1 MTEPLNL
8 KKTDSLRDLLLS
20 QDPDFDKAMAAGK
33 VQLMRL
39 KNIAISIDGQMHKDK
54 NLFDLFLDH
63 QDDGLFDDYVRE
75 HTPVNAK
82 LLMQAEY
89 VIVFVAD
96 GKYSRFAGVYQILGE
111 DKRIKVLPE
120 DNKSFEEHVFVKVAM
135 LGVFKPLGGRVLV
148 DWGGLAAQRWL
159 QWFKNDKKVL
169 RVDEGIIRMMIPF
182 KSYNDV
188 FLSFKELKNLIETD
202 NLEWRDK
209 LKAVNGI
216 YGIADKSNGK
226 LYVGSAYGYE
236 GIWGRWKV
244 YAETNGHGN
253 NDMLVELVRNN
264 KDYAWDNFQWF
275 ILETFPLDV
284 TDDYAIHRESLYK
297 LKLCTRL
304 FGYNK
309 N

>member
-1 MTEPLNL
+1 MIETMEI
-8 KKTDSLRDLLLS
+8 KKTNSLRELLQGKDL
-20 QDPDFDKAMAAGK
+20 DFDKSMVAGK

-39 KNIAISIDGQMHKDK
+39 KNIAITIDGQAHKDK

-63 QDDGLFDDYVRE
+63 QEDGLFDDYVRE

-82 LLMQAEY
+82 LLMQADY
-89 VIVFVAD
+89 VIAFVAD
-96 GKYSRFAGVYQILGE
+96 GKYSRFAGVYQVLGE
-111 DKRIKVLPE
+111 DKRIKVLSE
-120 DNKSFEEHVFVKVAM
+120 DKKSFEEKVFVKVAM
-135 LGVFKPLGGRVLV
+135 LKVFKEYGGRVLV
-148 DWGGLAAQRWL
+148 DWGGMAAQRWL
-159 QWFKNDKKVL
+159 QWFKDDKKVL
-169 RVDEGIIRMMIPF
+169 RVDEGIIRLMIPF

-202 NLEWRDK
+202 NVEWREK

-216 YGIADKSNGK
+216 YGIADRSNGK

-236 GIWGRWKV
+236 GILGRWKV

-253 NDMLVELVRNN
+253 NDMLVELVCKN

-284 TDDYAIHRESLYK
+284 SDDYAIHRENLYK
-297 LKLCTRL
+297 EKLCTRL

>member
-1 MTEPLNL
+1 MIEPMRI
-8 KKTDSLRDLLLS
+8 KQAESLRGLLQGQAL
-20 QDPDFDKAMAAGK
+20 DFDKAMEAGK

-39 KNIAISIDGQMHKDK
+39 KNIAITIEGQAHKDK

-82 LLMQAEY
+82 LLMQADY
-89 VIVFVAD
+89 VIAFVAD
-96 GKYSRFAGVYQILGE
+96 GKYSRFAGVYRIFGE
-111 DKRIKVLPE
+111 DKRIKVLSE
-120 DNKSFEEHVFVKVAM
+120 DKKSFEEHVFVKVAM
-135 LGVFKPLGGRVLV
+135 LNNFKEYGGRVLI

-159 QWFKNDKKVL
+159 QWFKDDKKVL

-182 KSYNDV
+182 TSYKDV
-188 FLSFKELKNLIETD
+188 LLSFKELKNLIDTD
-202 NLEWRDK
+202 HVEWRDK

-216 YGIADKSNGK
+216 YGISDQSNGK

-264 KDYAWDNFQWF
+264 KDYAWDNLQWF

-284 TDDYAIHRESLYK
+284 SDDYAIQRENLYK

>member
-8 KKTDSLRDLLLS
+8 KKTCSLRDLLKG
-20 QDPDFDKAMAAGK
+20 QDSDFDKAMAAGK

-75 HTPVNAK
+75 HAPVQAK
-82 LLMQAEY
+82 LLMQADY
-89 VIVFVAD
+89 VIAFVAD
-96 GKYSRFAGVYQILGE
+96 GKYSRFAGVYKILGE
-111 DKRIKVLPE
+111 DKRIKVLSE
-120 DNKSFEEHVFVKVAM
+120 DKKSFEEHIFVKVAM
-135 LGVFKPLGGRVLV
+135 LKVFKDYGGRVLV
-148 DWGGLAAQRWL
+148 DWGGMAAQRWL
-159 QWFKNDKKVL
+159 QWFKDDKKVL
-169 RVDEGIIRMMIPF
+169 RIDEGIIRLMIPF
-182 KSYNDV
+182 NSYNDV
-188 FLSFKELKNLIETD
+188 LLSFKQLKNLIETD
-202 NLEWRDK
+202 NVEWRDK

-216 YGIADKSNGK
+216 YGIADQSNGM

-236 GIWGRWKV
+236 GVWGRWKV
-244 YAETNGHGN
+244 YVETNGHGN
-253 NDMLVELVRNN
+253 NDMLVELVRSN

-284 TDDYAIHRESLYK
+284 TDDYAIHRENLYK
-297 LKLCTRL
+297 EKLCTRK

>member
-1 MTEPLNL
+1 MGEMTSFRELLNG
-8 KKTDSLRDLLLS
+8 KDAY
-20 QDPDFDKAMAAGK
+20 FDKAMAAGK

-39 KNIAISIDGQMHKDK
+39 KNIAITIDGQTHKDK

-63 QDDGLFDDYVRE
+63 QNDGLFEDYVRE

-82 LLMQAEY
+82 LLMQADY

-96 GKYSRFAGVYQILGE
+96 GKFSRFAGVYQVFGE
-111 DKRIKVLPE
+111 DKSAKVQS
-120 DNKSFEEHVFVKVAM
+120 DGKKGDTVFVNVKLLKA
-135 LGVFKPLGGRVLV
+135 FEPLGGRVLV

-159 QWFKNDKKVL
+159 QWFRGDKKVL
-169 RVDEGIIRMMIPF
+169 RIDQGIIRMMIPF
-182 KSYNDV
+182 TSYNDV
-188 FLSFKELKNLIETD
+188 LLSFKELKNLIETD
-202 NLEWRDK
+202 NVEWREK

-216 YGIADKSNGK
+216 YGIADQSNGK

-253 NDMLVELVRNN
+253 NDMLVELLRNN

-275 ILETFPLDV
+275 ILETFSLDV
-284 TDDYAIHRESLYK
+284 TDDYAIKRENLYK
-297 LKLCTRL
+297 EKLCTRK

>member
-1 MTEPLNL
+1 MQPAET
-8 KKTDSLRDLLLS
+8 LRQLLS
-20 QDPDFDKAMAAGK
+20 GQDADFDKAMTSGK

-39 KNIAISIDGQMHKDK
+39 KNIAITIDGQAHKDK

-82 LLMQAEY
+82 LMMQAAY
-89 VIVFVAD
+89 VIAFVAD
-96 GKYSRFAGVYQILGE
+96 SKWSRFAGVYKVLGE
-111 DKRIKVLPE
+111 DKRIKVLSE
-120 DNKSFEEHVFVKVAM
+120 DKKSFEEHVFVKVAM

-159 QWFKNDKKVL
+159 QWFKDDKKVL
-169 RVDEGIIRMMIPF
+169 RVDEGIIRLMIPF
-182 KSYNDV
+182 ISYNDV

-202 NLEWRDK
+202 NVEWRDK

-244 YAETNGHGN
+244 YVETNGHGN
-253 NDMLVELVRNN
+253 NDMLVELLNKN

-275 ILETFPLDV
+275 ILETFSLDV
-284 TDDYAIHRESLYK
+284 SDDYAIHRENLYK
-297 LKLCTRL
+297 EKLCTRL

>member
-1 MTEPLNL
+1 MIETMEI
-8 KKTDSLRDLLLS
+8 KKTNSLRELLQGKDL
-20 QDPDFDKAMAAGK
+20 DFDKSMVAGK

-39 KNIAISIDGQMHKDK
+39 KNIVITIDGQAHKDK

-82 LLMQAEY
+82 LLIQADY
-89 VIVFVAD
+89 VIAFVAD
-96 GKYSRFAGVYQILGE
+96 GKYSRFAGVYQVLGE
-111 DKRIKVLPE
+111 DKRIKVLSE
-120 DNKSFEEHVFVKVAM
+120 GKKSFEEKVFVKVAM
-135 LGVFKPLGGRVLV
+135 LKVFKEYGGRVLV
-148 DWGGLAAQRWL
+148 DWGGMAAQRWL
-159 QWFKNDKKVL
+159 QWFKDDKKVL
-169 RVDEGIIRMMIPF
+169 RIDEGIIRMMIPF
-182 KSYNDV
+182 NSYNDV
-188 FLSFKELKNLIETD
+188 LLSFKELKNIIETD
-202 NLEWRDK
+202 NVEWRDK

-253 NDMLVELVRNN
+253 NDMLVELLGKN

-275 ILETFPLDV
+275 ILETFSLDV
-284 TDDYAIHRESLYK
+284 SDDYAIHRENLYK
-297 LKLCTRL
+297 EKLCTRL

>member
-1 MTEPLNL
+1 MEVMQN
-8 KKTDSLRDLLLS
+8 TDSLIHLLS
-20 QDPDFDKAMAAGK
+20 GKVFDFDKAIETGK

-82 LLMQAEY
+82 LLMQADY
-89 VIVFVAD
+89 VIAFVAD
-96 GKYSRFAGVYQILGE
+96 GKYSRFAGVYQVLGE
-111 DKRIKVLPE
+111 DKRIRVPAE
-120 DNKSFEEHVFVKVAM
+120 DKKSFEEHVFVKVVM
-135 LGVFKPLGGRVLV
+135 LGIFKPLGGRVLV
-148 DWGGLAAQRWL
+148 DWGGMAAQRWL
-159 QWFKNDKKVL
+159 QWVKDDKKVL
-169 RVDEGIIRMMIPF
+169 RVDEGIIRLMIPF
-182 KSYNDV
+182 NSYNDV
-188 FLSFKELKNLIETD
+188 LLSFKELKNLIETE
-202 NLEWRDK
+202 NVEWRDK

-216 YGIADKSNGK
+216 YGIADQSNGK
-226 LYVGSAYGYE
+226 LYVGSAYGNE

-244 YAETNGHGN
+244 YVETNGHGN
-253 NDMLVELVRNN
+253 NDMLVDLVTCNP
-264 KDYAWDNFQWF
+264 DYAWDNFQWF

-284 TDDYAIHRESLYK
+284 SDDYAIKRENLYK
-297 LKLCTRL
+297 EKLCTRL

>member
-1 MTEPLNL
+1 MCTTQYP
-8 KKTDSLRDLLLS
+8 DSFRQLLACI
-20 QDPDFDKAMAAGK
+20 DADFGNALTAGK

-82 LLMQAEY
+82 LLMQADY
-89 VIVFVAD
+89 VIAFVAD
-96 GKYSRFAGVYQILGE
+96 GKYSRFAGVYKVLGE
-111 DKRIKVLPE
+111 DKRIKVLSE
-120 DNKSFEEHVFVKVAM
+120 DKKSFEEHIFVKVAM
-135 LGVFKPLGGRVLV
+135 LKVFKDYGGRVLV
-148 DWGGLAAQRWL
+148 DWGGMAAQRWL
-159 QWFKNDKKVL
+159 QWFKDDKKVL
-169 RVDEGIIRMMIPF
+169 RVDEGIIRLMIPF
-182 KSYNDV
+182 NSYNDV
-188 FLSFKELKNLIETD
+188 LLSFKQLKNLIETD
-202 NLEWRDK
+202 NVEWRNK

-216 YGIADKSNGK
+216 YGIADLSNGK

-244 YAETNGHGN
+244 YVETNGHGN
-253 NDMLVELVRNN
+253 NDMLIELLNKN

-275 ILETFPLDV
+275 VLETFPLDV
-284 TDDYAIHRESLYK
+284 TKDYAIHRENLYK
-297 LKLCTRL
+297 EKLCTQK

>member
-1 MTEPLNL
+1 MGEMTSFRELLNG
-8 KKTDSLRDLLLS
+8 KDAY
-20 QDPDFDKAMAAGK
+20 FDKAMAAGK

-39 KNIAISIDGQMHKDK
+39 KNIAITIDGQEHKDK

-82 LLMQAEY
+82 LLMQADY
-89 VIVFVAD
+89 VIAFVAD
-96 GKYSRFAGVYQILGE
+96 GKYSRFAGVYQVLGE
-111 DKRIKVLPE
+111 DKRIKVLSE
-120 DNKSFEEHVFVKVAM
+120 DKKSFEEKVFVKVAM
-135 LGVFKPLGGRVLV
+135 LKVFKEYGGRVLV
-148 DWGGLAAQRWL
+148 DWGGMAAQRWL
-159 QWFKNDKKVL
+159 QWFKDDKKVL
-169 RVDEGIIRMMIPF
+169 RIDEGIIRLMIPF
-182 KSYNDV
+182 HSYNDV
-188 FLSFKELKNLIETD
+188 LLSFKELKNLIDTD
-202 NLEWRDK
+202 NVEWRDK

-216 YGIADKSNGK
+216 YGIADLSNGK
-226 LYVGSAYGYE
+226 LYVGSAYGNE

-253 NDMLVELVRNN
+253 NDMLVELLGKN

-275 ILETFPLDV
+275 ILETFSLDV
-284 TDDYAIHRESLYK
+284 SDDYAIHRENLYK
-297 LKLCTRL
+297 EKLCTRL

>member
-1 MTEPLNL
+1 MTE
-8 KKTDSLRDLLLS
+8 SLQELLRGKNK
-20 QDPDFDKAMAAGK
+20 DFDQALKDGR

-39 KNIAISIDGQMHKDK
+39 KNIAITIDGQTHKDK

-82 LLMQAEY
+82 LLMQADY
-89 VIVFVAD
+89 VIAFVAD
-96 GKYSRFAGVYQILGE
+96 GKYSRFAGVYKILDE
-111 DKRIKVLPE
+111 DKRIKVLSK
-120 DNKSFEEHVFVKVAM
+120 DKRSFEEHVFVKVAM
-135 LGVFKPLGGRVLV
+135 LKVFKEYGGRVLV

-159 QWFKNDKKVL
+159 QWFKDDKKVL
-169 RVDEGIIRMMIPF
+169 RVDEGIIRLMIPF
-182 KSYNDV
+182 NSYNDV
-188 FLSFKELKNLIETD
+188 LLSFKELKNLIETD
-202 NLEWRDK
+202 NVEWRNK

-216 YGIADKSNGK
+216 YGISDKSNGK

-244 YAETNGHGN
+244 YVETYGHGN
-253 NDMLVELVRNN
+253 NDMLVELLNMN

-284 TDDYAIHRESLYK
+284 TDDYAIHRENLYK
-297 LKLCTRL
+297 EKLCTRM

>member
-1 MTEPLNL
+1 MTE
-8 KKTDSLRDLLLS
+8 SLQELLRGKNK
-20 QDPDFDKAMAAGK
+20 DFDQALKDGR

-39 KNIAISIDGQMHKDK
+39 KNIAITIDGQAHKDK

-63 QDDGLFDDYVRE
+63 QDDGLFDEYVRE

-82 LLMQAEY
+82 LLMQAYY
-89 VIVFVAD
+89 VIAFVAD
-96 GKYSRFAGVYQILGE
+96 GKYSRFAGVYQVLGE
-111 DKRIKVLPE
+111 DKRIKVLSE
-120 DNKSFEEHVFVKVAM
+120 DKKSFEEHVFVKVAM
-135 LGVFKPLGGRVLV
+135 IDVFKSLGGRVLV
-148 DWGGLAAQRWL
+148 DWGGVAAQRWL
-159 QWFKNDKKVL
+159 QWFKDDKKVL
-169 RVDEGIIRMMIPF
+169 RVDEGIIRLMIPF
-182 KSYNDV
+182 NSYNDV
-188 FLSFKELKNLIETD
+188 LLSFKELKNLIETD
-202 NLEWRDK
+202 NVEWRNK

-216 YGIADKSNGK
+216 YGISDKSNGK

-244 YAETNGHGN
+244 YVETNGHGN
-253 NDMLVELVRNN
+253 NDMLVELLNKN

-284 TDDYAIHRESLYK
+284 TDDFAIHRENLYK
-297 LKLCTRL
+297 LKLYTRL

>member
-1 MTEPLNL
+1 MIEVSEIRKTNSFRALL
-8 KKTDSLRDLLLS
+8 KN
-20 QDPDFDKAMAAGK
+20 QDADFDKAIEAGK

-39 KNIAISIDGQMHKDK
+39 KNIAITIDGQVHKDK

-82 LLMQAEY
+82 LLMQADY
-89 VIVFVAD
+89 VIAFVAD
-96 GKYSRFAGVYQILGE
+96 GKYSRFAGVYQVFGE
-111 DKRIKVLPE
+111 DKRINVLSE
-120 DNKSFEEHVFVKVAM
+120 DKKTFEEKIFAKVSM
-135 LGVFKPLGGRVLV
+135 LKVFKKYGGRVLV
-148 DWGGLAAQRWL
+148 DWGGMAAQRWL
-159 QWFKNDKKVL
+159 QWFKEDKRVL
-169 RVDEGIIRMMIPF
+169 RIDEGIIRMMIPF
-182 KSYNDV
+182 NSYNDV
-188 FLSFKELKNLIETD
+188 LLSFKQLKNLIETD
-202 NLEWRDK
+202 NVEWRDK

-216 YGIADKSNGK
+216 YGIADLSNGK
-226 LYVGSAYGYE
+226 LYVGSTYGYE

-244 YAETNGHGN
+244 YVETNGHGN
-253 NDMLVELVRNN
+253 NDMLIELLNKN

-284 TDDYAIHRESLYK
+284 SDDYAIHRENLYK